1 MSSLNLDDF
10 TDLIERPDGGVRRD
24 AEARRERQ
32 IVPPGSLGRLDD
44 LGEWLAAAQS
54 AVPVRLIERP
64 RVVLFAGDHGIA
76 ELGVSARPAGTAD
89 RLVREVLEGGRPV
102 SVLARRLGVPVRV
115 VDMALDCD
123 PATLPA
129 EVVRHR
135 VRRGSGRI
143 DVEDALTLEEAEAAF
158 RAGVAVADEEA
169 DSGTD
174 LVVLGDVSVGG
185 TTAAGVLVAAL
196 CGTDASVVTGRGGL
210 AIDDLAWMRKCAA
223 IRDALRRARPVLGDQ
238 LQLLATVGGADL
250 TALTGF
256 LLQSAVR
263 KLPVILD
270 GVVVAACALVA
281 QRIAFRAPDWWL
293 AGQNSGEPG
302 QGKALD
308 RMALEPLLDHG
319 VTVGEGAG
327 ALLALP
333 LVQAAAALAAELPEQ
348 PTTDDDKPT
357 DDKPDDK
364 QTELTEP
371 EAAAHEPEAA
381 AEEAETV
388 DHQPEDAAEEADAA
402 GHRSQGATES
412 EPAPSPQA
420 ATPTRAAV
428 DDKAEEPAPSAPSEA
443 PKAPRK
449 PDAFAELKQFA
460 EAAEAG
466 EPKDSG
472 GPAEPKE

>member
-10 TDLIERPDGGVRRD
+10 SDLIERPDGGVRRD

-32 IVPPGSLGRLDD
+32 VVPPGSLGRLDE

-54 AVPVRLIERP
+54 AVPVRPIGQP
-64 RVVLFAGDHGIA
+64 RVVLFAGDHGVA
-76 ELGVSARPAGTAD
+76 ELGVSARPAGTAGQ
-89 RLVREVLEGGRPV
+89 LVRDVLEGGRPV

-115 VDMALDCD
+115 VDMSLDCD
-123 PATLPA
+123 PETLPD

-143 DVEDALTLEEAEAAF
+143 DIEDALTPEEAEAAF
-158 RAGVAVADEEA
+158 RAGMAVADEEA

-185 TTAAGVLVAAL
+185 TTAAGVLIAAL

-223 IRDALRRARPVLGDQ
+223 IRDALRRARPVLGEQ

-250 TALTGF
+250 TAMTGF

-263 KLPVILD
+263 KTPVILD
-270 GVVVAACALVA
+270 GVVAAACALVA

-293 AGQNSGEPG
+293 AGHDSGEPG
-302 QGKALD
+302 QAKALD
-308 RMALEPLLDHG
+308 RMALEPLLSHG

-333 LVQAAAALAAELPEQ
+333 LVQAAAALAAELPE
-348 PTTDDDKPT
+348 KPQET
-357 DDKPDDK
+357 EKP
-364 QTELTEP
+364 EESAAVEGAEGSGEP
-371 EAAAHEPEAA
+371 EVSGELAK
-381 AEEAETV
+381 EE
-388 DHQPEDAAEEADAA
+388 
-402 GHRSQGATES
+402 TE
-412 EPAPSPQA
+412 
-420 ATPTRAAV
+420 
-428 DDKAEEPAPSAPSEA
+428 
-443 PKAPRK
+443 
-449 PDAFAELKQFA
+449 
-460 EAAEAG
+460 
-466 EPKDSG
+466 
-472 GPAEPKE
+472 

>member
-44 LGEWLAAAQS
+44 LGEWLAAAQGT
-54 AVPVRLIERP
+54 VPVRPVERP

-76 ELGVSARPAGTAD
+76 ELGVSARPAGSAGQ
-89 RLVREVLEGGRPV
+89 LVRDVLEGARPV

-123 PATLPA
+123 PETLP
-129 EVVRHR
+129 EDVVRHR

-143 DVEDALTLEEAEAAF
+143 DIEDALTPEEAEAAF
-158 RAGVAVADEEA
+158 RAGVALADEEA

-250 TALTGF
+250 AAITGF

-263 KLPVILD
+263 KMPVILD
-270 GVVVAACALVA
+270 GVVVAACALVG
-281 QRIAFRAPDWWL
+281 QRVAFRAPDWWL
-293 AGQNSGEPG
+293 AAHDSGEPG
-302 QGKALD
+302 QAKALD
-308 RMALEPLLDHG
+308 RMALEPVLTQG
-319 VTVGEGAG
+319 VRVGEGAG

-333 LVQAAAALAAELPEQ
+333 VVQAAAALSAELPERAEEKSEEKAAE
-348 PTTDDDKPT
+348 TDD
-357 DDKPDDK
+357 
-364 QTELTEP
+364 
-371 EAAAHEPEAA
+371 
-381 AEEAETV
+381 AEV
-388 DHQPEDAAEEADAA
+388 SQPE
-402 GHRSQGATES
+402 
-412 EPAPSPQA
+412 
-420 ATPTRAAV
+420 
-428 DDKAEEPAPSAPSEA
+428 
-443 PKAPRK
+443 
-449 PDAFAELKQFA
+449 
-460 EAAEAG
+460 
-466 EPKDSG
+466 
-472 GPAEPKE
+472 

>member
-32 IVPPGSLGRLDD
+32 IVPPGALGRLDD

-54 AVPVRLIERP
+54 AVPVRPIEQP
-64 RVVLFAGDHGIA
+64 RVVLFAGDHGVA
-76 ELGVSARPAGTAD
+76 ELGVSAREAGSAGE
-89 RLVREVLEGGRPV
+89 LVREILDGGRPV
-102 SVLARRLGVPVRV
+102 SVLARRLGVSVRV

-123 PATLPA
+123 PESLPEA
-129 EVVRHR
+129 VVRHR

-143 DVEDALTLEEAEAAF
+143 DVEDALSLEEAEAAF

-174 LVVLGDVSVGG
+174 LVVLGDASVGG

-250 TALTGF
+250 AAITGF

-263 KLPVILD
+263 KVPVVLD
-270 GVVVAACALVA
+270 GVVVAACALVG

-293 AGQNSGEPG
+293 AAHNSGEPG
-302 QGKALD
+302 QAKALD
-308 RMALEPLLDHG
+308 RMALEPLLDPG
-319 VTVGEGAG
+319 VKVGEGAG
-327 ALLALP
+327 GLLALP
-333 LVQAAAALAAELPEQ
+333 MVQAAAALAAELPE
-348 PTTDDDKPT
+348 KPEPSE
-357 DDKPDDK
+357 KPDDAETSVGSETPADEK
-364 QTELTEP
+364 PTSEP
-371 EAAAHEPEAA
+371 E
-381 AEEAETV
+381 
-388 DHQPEDAAEEADAA
+388 
-402 GHRSQGATES
+402 G
-412 EPAPSPQA
+412 
-420 ATPTRAAV
+420 
-428 DDKAEEPAPSAPSEA
+428 
-443 PKAPRK
+443 
-449 PDAFAELKQFA
+449 
-460 EAAEAG
+460 
-466 EPKDSG
+466 DSS
-472 GPAEPKE
+472 